1 MDVKVLLVSA
11 FKELEKA
18 AKGAIKGTELEKVA
32 KVINQFAIYAAV
44 ASATALVPGIGSII
58 TVIAQTGLVWGT
70 YLKINKELGISM
82 KDEVLKFIASAMITN
97 MATNLGVYLVLYLGV
112 TIITTLPFAGLL
124 TVSLY
129 AAVGY
134 ILIYASAI
142 LYFKLLCEVMGAKG
156 NFDLDKS
163 DDTKQIIQNV
173 VKNTNLKEIVKEA
186 KDSFDEKKKSGE
198 FDAAMKNPKCP
209 YCGEKI
215 KEGQKFCSKYGN
227 QL

>member
-18 AKGAIKGTELEKVA
+18 AKGAIKGSELEKVA

-70 YLKINKELGISM
+70 YVKINKELGISV
-82 KDEVLKFIASAMITN
+82 KDEVLKFVASAMITN

-112 TIITTLPFAGLL
+112 TIISSLPFAGLL

-142 LYFKLLCEVMGAKG
+142 LYFKLLCKVMGVKG
-156 NFDLDKS
+156 NFELDES
-163 DDTKQIIQNV
+163 DDTKQIIKNV
-173 VKNTNLKEIVKEA
+173 VENTNLKEIVKEA
-186 KDSFDEKKKSGE
+186 KESFDEKKKSGE

-209 YCGEKI
+209 YCGEDI
-215 KEGQKFCSKYGN
+215 KDGQKFCSKYGN